1 MLENM
6 GMEDTVGLVVRCT
19 SCRNRTGI
27 DGARRTSDGAVCCAR
42 CFATRV
48 VLRTPEGEIEI
59 VGVF

>member
-1 MLENM
+1 MLECTDA
-6 GMEDTVGLVVRCT
+6 EDTVGLAVRCT

-27 DGARRTSDGAVCCAR
+27 DGARRTSDGAVCCSR

-48 VLRTPEGEIEI
+48 VLQTPEGAIEI